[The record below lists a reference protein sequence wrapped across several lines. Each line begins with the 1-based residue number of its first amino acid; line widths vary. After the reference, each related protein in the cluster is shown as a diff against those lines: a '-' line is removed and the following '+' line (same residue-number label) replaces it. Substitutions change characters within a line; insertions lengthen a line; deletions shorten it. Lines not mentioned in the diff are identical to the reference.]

1 MAAFA
6 GIYAMI
12 DQEHVLCSQYAKD
25 KENIE
30 QLNLEVFSISKG
42 QTVNT
47 LRLTKKHNI
56 ARNDPFFGVEV
67 FENLVEFRSLA
78 LPKTAYAYEMP
89 LREKLIT
96 FADAC
101 DEKDIE
107 DTRAFYLVVEICEM
121 CWLRKVV
128 VTHDKLSLKLEPIN
142 GKLELKLKKGLYW
155 WKSGWRCR
163 TCSASTGQRRR

>member
-1 MAAFA
+1 LP
-6 GIYAMI
+6 G
-12 DQEHVLCSQYAKD
+12 
-25 KENIE
+25 
-30 QLNLEVFSISKG
+30 
-42 QTVNT
+42 T
-47 LRLTKKHNI
+47 
-56 ARNDPFFGVEV
+56 DPFFGVEV

-128 VTHDKLSLKLEPIN
+128 VTHDKLLVEERLEVEDLFSFDKPEEAIDHAVYVE
-142 GKLELKLKKGLYW
+142 GKLYLKTLSQILVANEGVVPLPKGL
-155 WKSGWRCR
+155 KFTVQPRLLRKTRPEVPGRAGGR
-163 TCSASTGQRRR
+163 HPRRRCPEQTSHA